1 MAMENNHNRL
11 PTMIVS
17 AALGA
22 LVGLGAGI
30 VLLRRAEE
38 RGLERAISP
47 REGLSLGLL
56 VLGLLRQ
63 ISQLGDGD
71 E

>member
-1 MAMENNHNRL
+1 METDRNRL
-11 PTMIVS
+11 PTLIIS
-17 AALGA
+17 AAIGA

-38 RGLERAISP
+38 KGLEKAVSP

-63 ISQLGDGD
+63 ISQLGD
-71 E
+71 EE

>member
-1 MAMENNHNRL
+1 VETDRNRL
-11 PTMIVS
+11 PTLIIS
-17 AALGA
+17 AAIGA

-38 RGLERAISP
+38 KGLEKAISP

-63 ISQLGDGD
+63 ISQLGD
-71 E
+71 EE